1 MTSSVSAI
9 ACSPSGRYIACGTY
23 GGQGTG
29 KNDEDGD
36 GFLRVFDI
44 CSSEEVTAVSTE
56 QLDVNLV
63 SFSPNEIFVAS
74 CGTNNQTVIYDWR
87 FPKQPLYLLL
97 HQDPLSENISG
108 TSSEGITGIQ
118 WIDNG
123 NFLLTGGAD
132 GCIHLWNLRLQ
143 NPLVH
148 TYALKM
154 PVCRFSLIEEDL
166 ELAVGVVGG
175 AVQFFSGNDKNK
187 GVTWN
192 ISERNE

>member
-56 QLDVNLV
+56 QLDVNL
-63 SFSPNEIFVAS
+63 
-74 CGTNNQTVIYDWR
+74 TVIYDWR